1 MADCSVQA
9 SSTGCRA
16 CSECSN
22 PQAVNVVTIG
32 MAIVNKRR
40 RNQNVVELKTLLKS
54 YLPNQEEPTTL
65 QIAAYKPGPGSELP
79 KMLAWF
85 ARPSDTCKCATRAET
100 MNDWGVEGCRTN
112 LDTIIE
118 WLLEEAQLRGLP
130 HGKFTRTIAKSLVL
144 TAIRRFERKF
154 PDGAPEPNEDDTDA
168 DEKDRWARNRGQSPR
183 DKGFFVSPPQ
193 RGKMR

>member
-1 MADCSVQA
+1 MAECSVQA
-9 SSTGCRA
+9 SSSGCHA
-16 CSECSN
+16 CTECSN
-22 PQAVNVVTIG
+22 PQAINLVTIG
-32 MAIVNKRR
+32 MAIVNRRR
-40 RNQNVVELKTLLKS
+40 RNQNVDELKTLLKS
-54 YLPNQEEPTTL
+54 YLPNQEEPATL
-65 QIAAYKPGPGSELP
+65 RIAAYRPGPGNELR

-85 ARPSDTCKCATRAET
+85 ARPSDTCKCETRAET

-154 PDGAPEPNEDDTDA
+154 PDGAPEPNEDDPDA
-168 DEKDRWARNRGQSPR
+168 DEEDR
-183 DKGFFVSPPQ
+183 
-193 RGKMR
+193 

>member
-1 MADCSVQA
+1 LADCSVQA
-9 SSTGCRA
+9 SSSGCRA

-22 PQAVNVVTIG
+22 PQAVNLVTIG

-40 RNQNVVELKTLLKS
+40 RNQSVHELKTLLKS

-65 QIAAYKPGPGSELP
+65 RIAAYKPGPGSELR

-85 ARPSDTCKCATRAET
+85 ARPSDTCKCETRAET

-118 WLLEEAQLRGLP
+118 WLLEEAQLRGPFITRKLA

-154 PDGAPEPNEDDTDA
+154 PDGAPEPNEDDPDTD
-168 DEKDRWARNRGQSPR
+168 EEDR
-183 DKGFFVSPPQ
+183 
-193 RGKMR
+193 

>member
-1 MADCSVQA
+1 MIHCPNLTNDNRCQVAGHLADCSVQA
-9 SSTGCRA
+9 SPSGCRA

-22 PQAVNVVTIG
+22 PQAVNLVTIG

-40 RNQNVVELKTLLKS
+40 RNLNVDELKTLLKS
-54 YLPNQEEPTTL
+54 YLPNQEEHTTL
-65 QIAAYKPGPGSELP
+65 RIAAYKPGPGSELR

-85 ARPSDTCKCATRAET
+85 ARPSDTCKCETRAET

-130 HGKFTRTIAKSLVL
+130 NGKFTRTIAKSLVL

-154 PDGAPEPNEDDTDA
+154 PDGAPEPNEDDPDA
-168 DEKDRWARNRGQSPR
+168 DEEDR
-183 DKGFFVSPPQ
+183 
-193 RGKMR
+193 

>member
-1 MADCSVQA
+1 MIHCPNLTNDNRCQVASHLADCSVQA
-9 SSTGCRA
+9 SSSGCRA

-22 PQAVNVVTIG
+22 PQAVNLVTIG

-40 RNQNVVELKTLLKS
+40 RNQSVDELKTLLKN

-65 QIAAYKPGPGSELP
+65 RIASYKPGPGSELR

-85 ARPSDTCKCATRAET
+85 ARPSDTCKCETRAET

-154 PDGAPEPNEDDTDA
+154 PDGAPEPNEDDPDTD
-168 DEKDRWARNRGQSPR
+168 EEDR
-183 DKGFFVSPPQ
+183 
-193 RGKMR
+193 

>member
-1 MADCSVQA
+1 MIHCPNLTNDNRCQVASHLADCSVQA
-9 SSTGCRA
+9 SSSGCRA
-16 CSECSN
+16 CSECTN
-22 PQAVNVVTIG
+22 PQAVNLVTIG

-40 RNQNVVELKTLLKS
+40 RNQSVEDLKTLLKS
-54 YLPNQEEPTTL
+54 YLPDQEEPTTL
-65 QIAAYKPGPGSELP
+65 RIAAYKPGQGSELR

-85 ARPSDTCKCATRAET
+85 ARPSDTCKCETRAEI

-118 WLLEEAQLRGLP
+118 WLLEEAQLRGPIITRKLA

-154 PDGAPEPNEDDTDA
+154 PDGAPEPDEDDRDTN
-168 DEKDRWARNRGQSPR
+168 EEDR
-183 DKGFFVSPPQ
+183 
-193 RGKMR
+193 

>member
-1 MADCSVQA
+1 M
-9 SSTGCRA
+9 
-16 CSECSN
+16 
-22 PQAVNVVTIG
+22 TIG
-32 MAIVNKRR
+32 RAIVNKRR
-40 RNQNVVELKTLLKS
+40 RNQSVDELKTLLKS

-65 QIAAYKPGPGSELP
+65 RIAAYKPGPGSELR

-85 ARPSDTCKCATRAET
+85 ARPSDTCKCETRAET

-154 PDGAPEPNEDDTDA
+154 PDGAPEPNEDDPDA
-168 DEKDRWARNRGQSPR
+168 DEEDR
-183 DKGFFVSPPQ
+183 
-193 RGKMR
+193 

>member
-1 MADCSVQA
+1 MIHCPSLTNDNRCQVASHMADCAVHA
-9 SSTGCRA
+9 SSSGCLA
-16 CSECSN
+16 CSECAN
-22 PQAVNVVTIG
+22 PQAVNLVTIG

-40 RNQNVVELKTLLKS
+40 RNQNADELKTLLQS
-54 YLPNQEEPTTL
+54 YLPDQEEPTTL
-65 QIAAYKPGPGSELP
+65 RIAAYKPGPGSELR

-85 ARPSDTCKCATRAET
+85 ARPSDTCKCETRSET
-100 MNDWGVEGCRTN
+100 MNDWGVEGCRKN

-154 PDGAPEPNEDDTDA
+154 PDGAPEPDEDDFDA
-168 DEKDRWARNRGQSPR
+168 DEEDR
-183 DKGFFVSPPQ
+183 
-193 RGKMR
+193 